1 MTLRAAFISS
11 FFFFFVLCLFG
22 RIVRSPIGSNRWND
36 KKTLNK
42 KFGGEPVRFC
52 CCCLPDWW
60 MRGGRASRYR
70 EKNRM
75 YFHCPNDDLSHS
87 TRPPPPLIW
96 FVVSLSTLS
105 ISKTVPGCLFS
116 FDSIAWA
123 LTLLS
128 KMINAARNVH
138 EEMEGKN
145 KKKYRTRGSD
155 RQRLLPPVVARY
167 FFFSK
172 AKRSER
178 NLVVNQTTRG
188 VFSALCKCT
197 ATGGQGK
204 KKARERERGERERR
218 KRDKKRNR

>member
-11 FFFFFVLCLFG
+11 FFLFFFVLCLFG

-42 KFGGEPVRFC
+42 KFVGGTGSFLLLLSAWLVNERGEGITLSGKKQNV
-52 CCCLPDWW
+52 LSLSQWW
-60 MRGGRASRYR
+60 S
-70 EKNRM
+70 
-75 YFHCPNDDLSHS
+75 LSLYAP
-87 TRPPPPLIW
+87 TPPLIW

-204 KKARERERGERERR
+204 KKARERKRR
-218 KRDKKRNR
+218 KREEKAW

>member
-145 KKKYRTRGSD
+145 KKKIQNKRIGSTATTA
-155 RQRLLPPVVARY
+155 ARSCAL
-167 FFFSK
+167 FFF
-172 AKRSER
+172 
-178 NLVVNQTTRG
+178 
-188 VFSALCKCT
+188 F
-197 ATGGQGK
+197 QGK
-204 KKARERERGERERR
+204 TIRKESRR
-218 KRDKKRNR
+218 KSNN

>member
-11 FFFFFVLCLFG
+11 FFLFFFVLCLFG

-42 KFGGEPVRFC
+42 KFVGGTGSFLLLLSAWLVNERGEGITLSGKKQNV
-52 CCCLPDWW
+52 LSLSQWW
-60 MRGGRASRYR
+60 S
-70 EKNRM
+70 
-75 YFHCPNDDLSHS
+75 LSLYAP
-87 TRPPPPLIW
+87 TPPLIW

-145 KKKYRTRGSD
+145 KKKIQNKRIGSTATTA
-155 RQRLLPPVVARY
+155 ARSCAL
-167 FFFSK
+167 FFF
-172 AKRSER
+172 
-178 NLVVNQTTRG
+178 
-188 VFSALCKCT
+188 F
-197 ATGGQGK
+197 QGK
-204 KKARERERGERERR
+204 TIRKESRR
-218 KRDKKRNR
+218 KSNN